1 MCGRC
6 RCTLNPED
14 VPRACGINASS
25 IPVIQSERL
34 IPSLSCPTFFLFLYF
49 SQFTPSE
56 LASSR
61 ILLCDALFSS
71 AYHPSYNVSPG
82 TYLPVVRKERGANS
96 EPVVHCMKW
105 GLIPSFTKKTEKPD
119 HFKMF
124 NARSESACEKAS
136 FRRLIP
142 NNRCLMAAEGFYEWK
157 KDGHKKQPYYIH
169 FNDHRPLVFA
179 ALYDSW
185 TNAEGEVIHTFTIL
199 TTRCSSALEWLHDRM
214 PVIFGD
220 DDSKNAWLSSLPSTK
235 VVGMLQPYEGT
246 DLAWYPVTP
255 MMGKPSF
262 NGPECI
268 KEIQLKQEQRAAISS
283 FFSKR
288 SLERKTTPESQKKSS
303 SKSPDC
309 EDFVKKIA
317 STDNSESFELE
328 RKTTP
333 ESSSKSPNCEDFVKE
348 IASSDNSESFELEQ
362 KTTPGSQKKSSSKSP
377 NCEDFVKEIAS
388 TDNSESF
395 NTPDRDGSEAFEIT
409 EAVKKCGTKR
419 DFEQLDDSDGNM
431 LKGVAYHNSPSMVDI
446 ASDKSQLPIKRKSGV
461 PNQQTLL
468 SYFGRC

>member
-6 RCTLNPED
+6 CCTLNPED

-25 IPVIQSERL
+25 IPVIQSER
-34 IPSLSCPTFFLFLYF
+34 
-49 SQFTPSE
+49 
-56 LASSR
+56 
-61 ILLCDALFSS
+61 
-71 AYHPSYNVSPG
+71 YHPSYNVSPG

-96 EPVVHCMKW
+96 EPVVHSMKW

-268 KEIQLKQEQRAAISS
+268 KEIQLKHEQSATISS

-288 SLERKTTPESQKKSS
+288 
-303 SKSPDC
+303 
-309 EDFVKKIA
+309 
-317 STDNSESFELE
+317 ELE
-328 RKTTP
+328 RKITP
-333 ESSSKSPNCEDFVKE
+333 E
-348 IASSDNSESFELEQ
+348 
-362 KTTPGSQKKSSSKSP
+362 SQKKSSSKSP

-395 NTPDRDGSEAFEIT
+395 NTPDHDDSEAFEIT
-409 EAVKKCGTKR
+409 QAVKKCGTKR
-419 DFEQLDDSDGNM
+419 VFEQLDDSDGNV
-431 LKGVAYHNSPSMVDI
+431 LKGVAYHNSLSIMDI
-446 ASDKSQLPIKRKSGV
+446 ASDKSQLPVKRKSGV

>member
-6 RCTLNPED
+6 CCTLNPED

-25 IPVIQSERL
+25 IPVIQSER
-34 IPSLSCPTFFLFLYF
+34 
-49 SQFTPSE
+49 
-56 LASSR
+56 
-61 ILLCDALFSS
+61 
-71 AYHPSYNVSPG
+71 YHPSYNVSPG

-96 EPVVHCMKW
+96 EPVVHSMKW

-268 KEIQLKQEQRAAISS
+268 KEIQLKHEQKAAISS

-288 SLERKTTPESQKKSS
+288 EFERKTTPESQKKSS
-303 SKSPDC
+303 S
-309 EDFVKKIA
+309 E
-317 STDNSESFELE
+317 
-328 RKTTP
+328 
-333 ESSSKSPNCEDFVKE
+333 SPNCEDFVKE
-348 IASSDNSESFELEQ
+348 IASTDNSESFKLER
-362 KTTPGSQKKSSSKSP
+362 KTTPESQKKSSSKSP

-395 NTPDRDGSEAFEIT
+395 NTPDHDDSEAFEIT

-446 ASDKSQLPIKRKSGV
+446 ASDKSQLPVKRKSGV